1 MGKVYTKIMHD
12 NTRQCF
18 VYKGSVNG
26 SVIDSTSLVLYIGW
40 RNNRLW
46 RLKLGMKI
54 CTEKWGPFPT
64 KKNLAEFISTSIKR
78 ILHMVVKIRVS
89 KWTLTESESTEAVQ
103 LVHEEVSCR
112 TPYKPIRTT
121 AINCYAT
128 IKQCNSSLWVC
139 YGWDSSNKRTTTLSD
154 RSRLWELQHTLMF
167 CVPWQAMK
175 PEVRAVMKSQ
185 LIGQWITWVK
195 TVHLD

>member
-1 MGKVYTKIMHD
+1 M
-12 NTRQCF
+12 
-18 VYKGSVNG
+18 
-26 SVIDSTSLVLYIGW
+26 IDSTSLVLYVGW

-128 IKQCNSSLWVC
+128 NSVIVLCECAMAEIVQTKERLHCLTEVGCESYSTHSCSVCRDKLWNLKCVLWWSLSWLVSESPGWKQSILT
-139 YGWDSSNKRTTTLSD
+139 R
-154 RSRLWELQHTLMF
+154 
-167 CVPWQAMK
+167 
-175 PEVRAVMKSQ
+175 
-185 LIGQWITWVK
+185 QW
-195 TVHLD
+195 LG

>member
-1 MGKVYTKIMHD
+1 M
-12 NTRQCF
+12 
-18 VYKGSVNG
+18 
-26 SVIDSTSLVLYIGW
+26 IDSTSLVLYVGW

-64 KKNLAEFISTSIKR
+64 KKNFAEFISTSIKR

-167 CVPWQAMK
+167 CVLWQAMK

-185 LIGQWITWVK
+185 LIGQWINWVK